1 METTSVDNATTI
13 ASPPAVQTDDADNGD
28 KPVVDQTCTV
38 QRQRPTEDPTMSSTG
53 DRKDVEDAATAKST
67 VTAERRKTEDADTAV
82 DDDIADSVCG
92 CGGEGDII
100 INSTGSSRG

>member
-1 METTSVDNATTI
+1 MI
-13 ASPPAVQTDDADNGD
+13 M
-28 KPVVDQTCTV
+28 
-38 QRQRPTEDPTMSSTG
+38 TEDPTTSST
-53 DRKDVEDAATAKST
+53 DDMMMDVEEAAAAKST

-100 INSTGSSRG
+100 INSTGGSRG